1 MIKEEERRVLEMVAA
16 GKVTPQEANLL
27 LDALVSEARLSPQP
41 EGVFRRWIWGHCSGV
56 RLWCGHSRR
65 RRYK

>member
-27 LDALVSEARLSPQP
+27 LNALVSEARLPPQP
-41 EGVFRRWIWGHCSGV
+41 EGVFRRWMGALQRGEVVV
-56 RLWCGHSRR
+56 RPFKASAI
-65 RRYK
+65 